1 MPDSHPIAEQVRA
14 NRFAVGI
21 GIVYAALGF
30 GWILSSDAL
39 VHSISNDPGWL
50 LAAQRYKG
58 LFYVIATA
66 IGLVLLVRMGYRRL
80 LAAMDA
86 ARSSELQVQD
96 LFQRHP
102 RPMWVCDTGT
112 RAFLQVNEAAI
123 REYGYSEREFLGMTI
138 DDICPPHDITARDA
152 AGRDAA
158 PGQDFAGSPAGSE
171 IRHRKKSGEIVIVQ
185 VTQHSVP
192 YGGASAVM
200 IMAADITQQVLTA
213 QALERQEAQF
223 RQLHQSLGEVLW
235 LASPDGAEVLYV
247 SPAFEQVYG
256 RSAADFLADPSAWL
270 EMVHPDDLRIARA
283 SDDQLKSL
291 GYSSCEYRV
300 LRHDGSVRWVADRKR
315 LIVDAQGT
323 VTMIG
328 GIAEDITAVK
338 ERDAAWALTRG
349 ELERMV
355 DQRTAELERVNV
367 ELEAFT
373 RTAAHDLKSPL
384 NGIVGFSH
392 LLQSR
397 YGQTLGAD
405 GARMAGH
412 IEQSAKQMATLVN
425 DLLALSRVNSAEI
438 DLQPVDLVPLA
449 RDILTELALQEPA
462 RSVSFEAPSSL
473 IARCDPGLARSLL
486 ANLLGN
492 AWKFTG
498 KTDPSRIRLRGQI
511 TGHGTEVE
519 IEDNGAGFDSGHAE
533 NLFKPF
539 RRFHSSTEFSGTG
552 IGLATCLRIVQ
563 RHGGQLSI
571 ESMPGAG
578 TTVRFVLPPAKGDGQ
593 PIAEQAA
600 TA

>member
-1 MPDSHPIAEQVRA
+1 MPDSPPNPEEIRA
-14 NRFAVGI
+14 HRFAVGI

-30 GWILSSDAL
+30 GWILTSDAL
-39 VHSISNDPGWL
+39 VHSISSDPAWL

-58 LFYVIATA
+58 LFYVIVTA

-102 RPMWVCDTGT
+102 KPMWVCDTAT

-123 REYGYSEREFLGMTI
+123 RDYGYSEREFLAMTI
-138 DDICPPHDITARDA
+138 DDICLPQDNA
-152 AGRDAA
+152 ASDVTGRDDV
-158 PGQDFAGSPAGSE
+158 PGQEIAGSPAGGE
-171 IRHRKKSGEIVIVQ
+171 FRHRKKSGETLIVQ

-235 LASPDGAEVLYV
+235 LASPDGGEVLYV

-256 RSAADFLADPSAWL
+256 RSATDFLGDPLAWL

-283 SDDQLKSL
+283 SNDQLKSL

-300 LRHDGSVRWVADRKR
+300 LRHDGSVRWVSDRKR
-315 LIVDAQGT
+315 MIVDAHGT
-323 VTMIG
+323 ATMIG

-338 ERDAAWALTRG
+338 ERDAARALTQG

-392 LLQSR
+392 LLQTR
-397 YGQTLGAD
+397 YGQSLGAD

-425 DLLALSRVNSAEI
+425 DLLALSRVNNVEI
-438 DLQPVDLVPLA
+438 ELQPVDLVPMA
-449 RDILTELALQEPA
+449 RDILAELALHEPT

-473 IARCDPGLARSLL
+473 VAHCDPGLVRSLL

-511 TGHGTEVE
+511 TERGTQVE
-519 IEDNGAGFDSGHAE
+519 IEDDGAGFDARHAQ

-539 RRFHSSTEFSGTG
+539 QRFHSSKEFSGTG
-552 IGLATCLRIVQ
+552 IGLATCQRIVQ
-563 RHGGQLSI
+563 RHGGELSI
-571 ESMPGAG
+571 DSTPGQG
-578 TTVRFVLPPAKGDGQ
+578 TTVCVVLPPAQREGH
-593 PIAEQAA
+593 PAAERAA